1 MDTKRKKLKVANLLF
16 VMWRIEIIQGDIT
29 KLKVDAIVNAAN
41 TSLLGGGGV
50 DGAIHRAAG
59 PGLLDECRTL
69 NGCKTG
75 EAKITKGYNL
85 PASYV
90 IHTVGPIW
98 HGGKNH
104 EPEMLASCYRKSLE
118 LAEQNN
124 LKTIA
129 FPNVSTGV
137 YGYPKEE
144 AAIIALKAVSSFLK
158 KPHQV
163 ERVIFCCFD
172 AENKDIYHSL
182 IKGKIDFIRVTNP
195 DEIGAVAVLAEEI
208 WNEYYTPIIGESQVN
223 YMIDK
228 FQSAEA
234 ITAQINNEHYEY
246 YLIFQSLEPTGYIGI
261 QQKGEELFLSKFY
274 IQKERRGNGLG
285 RRAFEFILK
294 RAKELGS
301 KFITLTVNKNNT
313 SSISA
318 YEKLGFRN
326 EGPVVAD
333 IGNGYI
339 MDDYLMKYFVG
350 K

>member
-1 MDTKRKKLKVANLLF
+1 MGQ
-16 VMWRIEIIQGDIT
+16 IEIIQADIT
-29 KLKVDAIVNAAN
+29 KLHVDAIVNAAN
-41 TSLLGGGGV
+41 SSLLGGGGV

-59 PGLLDECRTL
+59 PGLLAECRTL

-75 EAKITKGYNL
+75 DAKITKGYNL

-90 IHTVGPIW
+90 IHTVGPVW
-98 HGGKNH
+98 HGGKSS
-104 EPEMLASCYRKSLE
+104 EPEKLASCYKKSLE

-129 FPNVSTGV
+129 FPNISTGV

-144 AAIIALKAVSSFLK
+144 AAMIALNVVSSFFEE
-158 KPHQV
+158 PHQI
-163 ERVIFCCFD
+163 EKVIFCCFD
-172 AENKDIYHSL
+172 AENKDIYHRL

-195 DEIGAVAVLAEEI
+195 GEINTVADLAKEI
-208 WNEYYTPIIGESQVN
+208 WAEYYTPIIGESQVS

-228 FQSAEA
+228 FQSAQA
-234 ITAQINNEHYEY
+234 VTAQINKENYEY

-285 RRAFEFILK
+285 RKAFEFIVN
-294 RAKELGS
+294 RAKALGA

-313 SSISA
+313 SSITA

-333 IGNGYI
+333 IGGGYI
-339 MDDYLMKYFVG
+339 MDDYLMKYTI